1 MLSFRSWVG
10 QFQTL
15 KGQHYNM
22 NNFRRIN
29 GSTNI
34 NKDNFISEC
43 HVYVWF
49 TNSEHDSLFPCP
61 PPRITCD
68 FLVLYACSNKGVP
81 LRTPKP
87 PPPEQSH
94 NWSTQLLPL
103 NVVIGT
109 PRHSR
114 LLRLRHV
121 FITFCVI
128 KFRSRT
134 FGFLLQLNMHGN
146 SSVARSLRLFSHA
159 L

>member
-1 MLSFRSWVG
+1 MVVQILIKIISFQNVMYTYDLPIQNTTRYS
-10 QFQTL
+10 
-15 KGQHYNM
+15 
-22 NNFRRIN
+22 
-29 GSTNI
+29 
-34 NKDNFISEC
+34 
-43 HVYVWF
+43 
-49 TNSEHDSLFPCP
+49 PAPP